1 MVQTG
6 FVPLRAG
13 MSFAK
18 RRSGF
23 YLIVPAREEKFP
35 EQKAYLRPLLS
46 L

>member
-13 MSFAK
+13 MSIAK

-23 YLIVPAREEKFP
+23 YSIVSAREEKFP
-35 EQKAYLRPLLS
+35 KEKAYLLPLRS